1 MERELTLADF
11 ADSVGKTFEVEA
23 GDGRVTLTLDRVAEL
38 PSGIRSGGSF
48 RLEFLGPAEP
58 VLPQSI
64 YAFEDGAE
72 RFEIFIVPIA
82 SEQAGTRYEAIFF

>member
-11 ADSVGKTFEVEA
+11 ADSVGRTYDVA
-23 GDGRVTLTLDRVAEL
+23 TGDRRVGLTLDRVAEL

-64 YAFEDGAE
+64 YPFEDGGE
-72 RFEIFIVPIA
+72 RFEIFIVPIG
-82 SEQAGTRYEAIFF
+82 SEPGGTRYEAIFF